1 LLWRPGY
8 IDRLLAISYLGLG
21 GLMGC
26 GGMPGSV
33 LPAPGV
39 PATVDDAVA
48 WVGALPAQSQV
59 IHRFRWLFRDQE
71 QSAGGRGSARI
82 AVADSLR
89 FDVSGPLGSG
99 RGAAFVIGDSAQWAE
114 PEEDVRKLVP
124 NYPLLWAMLGVARI
138 PRGHPEVSRYGDA
151 RLVAW
156 RFVAGA
162 DTVEFARVIGPPLKL
177 VADVRE
183 GGQRVGRVETVFA
196 EDGTPKS
203 SRLDMPRAPA
213 RLDITYVSSTRT
225 SAFPPDTWV
234 RPQP

>member
-1 LLWRPGY
+1 LLLRWRY
-8 IDRLLAISYLGLG
+8 IDRLLAISYLGLS
-21 GLMGC
+21 GLIGC
-26 GGMPGSV
+26 GGTLGPV
-33 LPAPGV
+33 LPAPGA
-39 PATVDDAVA
+39 PATVDQ
-48 WVGALPAQSQV
+48 ALEWAGTLPSQAQV
-59 IHRFRWLFRDQE
+59 LHRFRWLFRDQE

-82 AVADSLR
+82 SVGDSLR

-124 NYPLLWAMLGVARI
+124 NYPLLWAMLGVARV
-138 PRGHPEVSRYGDA
+138 PRSHPDVSRYQDA

-156 RFVAGA
+156 RFVAGP
-162 DTVEFARVIGPPLKL
+162 DTVEFARIAGPPLKL

-183 GGQRVGRVETVFA
+183 GGQRVGRVETIFA